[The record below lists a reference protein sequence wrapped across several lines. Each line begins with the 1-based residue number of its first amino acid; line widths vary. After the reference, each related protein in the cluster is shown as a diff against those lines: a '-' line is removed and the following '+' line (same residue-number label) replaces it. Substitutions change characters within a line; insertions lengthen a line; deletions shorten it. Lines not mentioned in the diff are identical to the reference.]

1 MKRKYF
7 QAFALDLP
15 NGEQS
20 PPTLSA
26 RGEYDLANF
35 MVACARKYGIPVV
48 EKPELCSAL
57 EDVEVD
63 NEVPVELFEVAAA
76 ILAEVGALT
85 PARPRGQQE
94 QVSAAVK
101 RIGNPLQA
109 FGRGRS

>member
-1 MKRKYF
+1 MKKKYF

-20 PPTLSA
+20 PPVLSA

-48 EKPELCSAL
+48 EKPEVCAAL

-63 NEVPVELFEVAAA
+63 SEIPVELFEAAAA
-76 ILAEVGALT
+76 ILAEVGALSSSE
-85 PARPRGQQE
+85 AQ
-94 QVSAAVK
+94 SKVK
-101 RIGNPLQA
+101 LQL
-109 FGRGRS
+109 GGTRRLVTGV

>member
-1 MKRKYF
+1 VKNKYF

-20 PPTLSA
+20 PPVLSA

-48 EKPELCSAL
+48 EKPEVCSAL

-63 NEVPVELFEVAAA
+63 TEIPVELFEAAAA
-76 ILAEVGALT
+76 ILAEVGALS
-85 PARPRGQQE
+85 P
-94 QVSAAVK
+94 
-101 RIGNPLQA
+101 IGSRAKANNQL
-109 FGRGRS
+109 RRL